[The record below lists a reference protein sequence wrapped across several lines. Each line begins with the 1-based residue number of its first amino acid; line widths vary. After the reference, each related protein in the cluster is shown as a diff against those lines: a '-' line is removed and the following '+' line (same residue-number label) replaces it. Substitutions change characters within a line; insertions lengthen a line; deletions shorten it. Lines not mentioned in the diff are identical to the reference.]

1 MEPRTRA
8 AQEVTQD
15 STRFRWRL
23 FAGCAVLL
31 GLAMTQAPGLIVPD
45 TKLDLVVAPWEF
57 LLRAVHL
64 WDSEGAFGQLQN
76 QAYGYLWPMGPFF
89 LLGDLLG
96 LPGWVVQRLWIGL
109 VMVVAF
115 LGAAAVSRRLGVR
128 SDLAC
133 LLAGFA
139 YALSPRMLTT
149 LGPISIEAWPSALA
163 PWVLLPLIVGAERGS
178 TRRAAAW
185 SALAVAMV
193 GGVNA
198 AATSAVLPLGV
209 VWLLTRGP
217 GERRRSM
224 LLWWP
229 LFTVLA
235 TLWWLVPLFVLG
247 AYSPPFLD
255 YIESASNTTFPTTL
269 FDALRGTSNWVPFV
283 DGTSRAGNDLIRV
296 PYIAMNSAVV
306 LILGLVGLTLKR
318 NPHRGMLLSGVAVG
332 TFLVTMGHTGNV
344 QGWFAPQV
352 QDLLDGPLAPLRNV
366 HKFDPIIRLPL
377 VIGFAFC
384 VHEIDERLKAS
395 RAESGTR
402 GERMTYRTWALI
414 AAVAVVG
421 AALPAMTGRIAPAS
435 AYSDVPGYWF
445 DAAEWLGE
453 QDDAGVALLVPGSSF
468 GSYVW
473 GAPRDEPFQAIAVTP
488 WAVRNAIPLAPAGN
502 IRMLDAIEN
511 RLVQGRG
518 SAGLVTYL
526 RRAGISHLVMRN
538 DLARGADIPDPVLVH
553 QAIADSP
560 GIEPAAEFGPPIGG
574 AARIEGDLGKAMVN
588 GGWQSEYAAIEV
600 FTVKPA
606 PPNAVTTPEDTV
618 VVGGPE
624 DLLDLADLG
633 VLQDAPVLL
642 AADAPV
648 PEPGASVVLTDG
660 LRAVERNFGR
670 LHDSSSA
677 TLTEDEQGTFSKSA
691 RDYLMPDA
699 DRWSTYARLKG
710 AYSLRA
716 SSSQSDASA
725 LGAVQ
730 PGRLPYAA
738 LDGDPTTA
746 WQAGAATEGGRWWE
760 LDLGAP
766 RELGQL
772 SITVG
777 DEGNEELRVVTD
789 DWESP
794 PLVFR
799 PNDTRRVTVPSATST
814 LRIQDLSGRDDN
826 GLSIA
831 EVTSDALE
839 VERELVLAD
848 LPDGVTP
855 DAIVLRRLSDARNG
869 CAVVEDDVRC
879 LQGEGVKGEEDSDL
893 RRSFALPES
902 GEWPLRIRV
911 SPRPGAVFDTV
922 ALSDQLIGIT
932 ASTVGND
939 DQRSGPV
946 AAIDGDPHTTWTA
959 SLGEIEPELKLRWL
973 GKQAISGLA
982 LNVGQEVA
990 ARTPLSLRL
999 SWPGGSRLVELSR
1012 SGSVR
1017 FAPIRTDRLTVKVVD
1032 AEPASDL
1039 RFDGSTRFVPVGISE
1054 LLVTGL
1060 PFVPVSLSD
1069 VERETACGV
1078 GPDVEVNGTVVQ
1090 TRVVGS
1096 PADMVGGLGADAVPC
1111 GSATV
1116 SLSQGDNSVAGLA
1129 SDAFVV
1135 DSIVL
1140 GSTSPRSAE
1149 PVDSETTSPVRLQ
1162 ARPTDAGPLVTHQNL
1177 NRGWQAEQSGAV
1189 LAPAVYDGWRQAW
1202 TARNDQPVEARFA
1215 PDLVYRAG
1223 LLSGLVGVLGLLA
1236 IVIRR
1241 PRLKI
1246 AESPS
1251 LDPRRVSGAWPLAGS
1266 LASGALLAGPAG
1278 LVTAVVAVC
1287 IGMVLHRRSPQVG
1300 GAWAAT
1306 LLVPAA
1312 AAYFVRPWGSGSG
1325 WAGHL
1330 GWPQL
1335 LVLGAFCVAAGWVA
1349 GELGRPRWP
1358 NRTPGSSTAR

>member
-1 MEPRTRA
+1 M
-8 AQEVTQD
+8 TQD
-15 STRFRWRL
+15 VSRFRWRL
-23 FAGCAVLL
+23 LAGCAVLL
-31 GLAMTQAPGLIVPD
+31 GLAMTQAPGLLVPD

-89 LLGDLLG
+89 VLGDLVG
-96 LPGWVVQRLWIGL
+96 APGWLVQRLWIAL
-109 VMVVAF
+109 VMAVAF
-115 LGAAAVSRRLGVR
+115 LGAAVVSRRLGVR

-178 TRRAAAW
+178 PRRAAAW

-209 VWLLTRGP
+209 VWLLTREP
-217 GERRRSM
+217 GARRRSM
-224 LLWWP
+224 MLWWP
-229 LFTVLA
+229 VFTVLG

-255 YIESASNTTFPTTL
+255 YIESAANTTFPTTL

-283 DGTSRAGNDLIRV
+283 DGTSRAGNDLIRLS
-296 PYIAMNSAVV
+296 YLAMNSALV
-306 LILGLVGLTLKR
+306 LVLGLVGLTLRR
-318 NPHRGMLLSGVAVG
+318 NPHRGFLLGGVAVG
-332 TFLVTMGHTGNV
+332 AFLVTMGHTGNV
-344 QGWFAPQV
+344 QGWFAPQL

-377 VIGFAFC
+377 VIGLAFC
-384 VHEIDERLKAS
+384 VHEISERLRGA
-395 RAESGTR
+395 RAAGGTR
-402 GERMTYRTWALI
+402 GERMTYQAWAAI
-414 AAVAVVG
+414 AVVAVVG

-435 AYSDVPGYWF
+435 AYTDVPRYWF

-453 QDDAGVALLVPGSSF
+453 QDDPGVALLVPGSSF

-473 GAPRDEPFQAIAVTP
+473 GAPRDEPFQAIAVSP

-511 RLVQGRG
+511 RLVQGKG
-518 SAGLVTYL
+518 SAGLATYL
-526 RRAGISHLVMRN
+526 RRAGVSHLVMRN

-560 GIEPAAEFGPPIGG
+560 GIELAAEFGPPIGG

-600 FTVKPA
+600 F
-606 PPNAVTTPEDTV
+606 AVTPVPPRTVTTAGDTV

-633 VLQDAPVLL
+633 VLDDAPVRL
-642 AADAPV
+642 AADAPD
-648 PEPGASVVLTDG
+648 PEPGTSVVLTDG

-677 TLTEDEQGTFSKSA
+677 TLTEDEQATFSKSA
-691 RDYLMPDA
+691 RDYLLPDA
-699 DRWSTYARLKG
+699 DRWSTYARITG
-710 AYSLRA
+710 AESIRA
-716 SSSQSDASA
+716 SSSQSDANA
-725 LGAVQ
+725 PGAVQ
-730 PGRLPYAA
+730 PGALPYAA

-746 WQAGAATEGGRWWE
+746 WQAGALTAGGRWWE
-760 LDLGAP
+760 LDLGEP
-766 RELGQL
+766 RQLGQV
-772 SITVG
+772 SITVSG
-777 DEGNEELRVVTD
+777 DGNEELQVVTD

-794 PLVFR
+794 PLAFR
-799 PNDTRRVTVPSATST
+799 PNDTRRVTVPAATGT
-814 LRIQDLSGRDDN
+814 LRVQDLSGRDDN
-826 GLSIA
+826 RLGIT
-831 EVTSDALE
+831 EITSDALE
-839 VERELVLAD
+839 VRRELVLPD

-855 DAIVLRRLSDARNG
+855 DAVVVRRLADARNG

-879 LQGEGVKGEEDSDL
+879 LQGEGVPGEEDSDL
-893 RRSFALPES
+893 HRSFSLPAS

-911 SPRPGAVFDTV
+911 SPRPGAAFDRV
-922 ALSDQLIGIT
+922 ALIDQPIGIT
-932 ASTVGND
+932 ASSVGND

-959 SLGEIEPELKLRWL
+959 SLGEIEPELQLRWL
-973 GKQAISGLA
+973 GEQTVSGLA

-990 ARTPLSLRL
+990 ARAPLSLRL
-999 SWPGGSRLVELSR
+999 TWPGGSRLVELNQ
-1012 SGSVR
+1012 SGSAR
-1017 FAPIRTDRLTVKVVD
+1017 FAPVRTDRLTVHVVE

-1060 PFVPVSLSD
+1060 PFVPVALPD
-1069 VERETACGV
+1069 TEIETACGV
-1078 GPDVEVNGTVVQ
+1078 GPELVVNGTAVQ

-1096 PADMVGGLGADAVPC
+1096 PADMVAGLGADALPC
-1111 GSATV
+1111 GSPTA
-1116 SLSQGDNSVAGLA
+1116 SLRQGDNTVAGLA

-1140 GSTSPRSAE
+1140 GATTPVRAGA
-1149 PVDSETTSPVRLQ
+1149 VDSGAPSPVRLQ
-1162 ARPTDAGPLVTHQNL
+1162 ASPRDAGPLVTHQNV
-1177 NRGWQAEQSGAV
+1177 NRGWEAEQSGAE
-1189 LAPAVYDGWRQAW
+1189 LSPSVYDGWRQAW
-1202 TARNDQPVEARFA
+1202 ATRNDRPVEAHFA

-1223 LLSGLVGVLGLLA
+1223 LLSGLAGVLALL
-1236 IVIRR
+1236 VIALRR
-1241 PRLKI
+1241 PRR
-1246 AESPS
+1246 AGVAAPS
-1251 LDPRRVSGAWPLAGS
+1251 LGPRRASGVWPAAAALA
-1266 LASGALLAGPAG
+1266 AGALLAGPSG
-1278 LVTAVVAVC
+1278 LVTAAVSLC
-1287 IGMVLHRRSPQVG
+1287 LGLVLHRRAPQVG
-1300 GAWAAT
+1300 GVWVAA
-1306 LLVPAA
+1306 LLVPAG

-1330 GWPQL
+1330 AWPQL
-1335 LVLGAFCVAAGWVA
+1335 LVLAAFCVAAGWVA
-1349 GELGRPRWP
+1349 GEFGRPRWP